1 MVVGELFVKL
11 MVITKEGMIV
21 ITSVFKEGF

>member
-11 MVITKEGMIV
+11 MVIIKEGMIV